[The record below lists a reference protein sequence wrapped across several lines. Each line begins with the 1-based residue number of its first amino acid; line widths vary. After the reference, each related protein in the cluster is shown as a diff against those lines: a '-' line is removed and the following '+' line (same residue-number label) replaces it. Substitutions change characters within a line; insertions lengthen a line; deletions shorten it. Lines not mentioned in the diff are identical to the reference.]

1 MLAAPLTV
9 YANDTT
15 DTTDSSDTTDAT
27 GNQTENQPKQSIA
40 ITQSTPIVTS
50 KSGYRVT
57 AVISNT
63 DSTATSSGTL
73 HLTTN
78 ALFTFV
84 SRTDI
89 QNWAEN
95 NAPIPTPNELGSV
108 DVPSIPAG
116 GTATVTIE
124 VNANQQTLASIGSWG
139 PKPLML
145 SYIVGNQILADLP
158 SFLTRSSDGLN
169 TATTPAMNLTVAMPY
184 TASGWQVDNKAISN
198 RIAETTT
205 SSTSTSSKSNS
216 TDKADKSD
224 NADASNAAKATDTQA
239 ISLSEQDADT
249 ARSLGQTFAKHRS
262 LQVIADPLYW
272 RQSAVQP
279 SIAGIMQPADFD
291 ITAYTA
297 LDDTAAYE
305 KAGITT
311 EQWNAKQAAAWYADG
326 GDSETPSA
334 YAWQGNNCWTLDALT
349 AAREQGYDTVIADA
363 SFDADQTEA
372 VHTGTYV
379 VHTPAGDVTV
389 LKEQSTLGTLA
400 KGQATSTDAQAE
412 SSDAGRLAR
421 LIAQSAFYQMEQP
434 YAERNLLV
442 CLNEDSDPSVVDA
455 LMSDIEQSPWLNLT
469 DFATLKD
476 ADISEDAASMST
488 DLPQT
493 DGLTD
498 GMRSDVQQ
506 TLSALANSSS
516 NIKRFNTSI
525 LVKPNGKD
533 ESDVNTWSRQLT
545 NAHTIMALHALGGE
559 SPSRSTMAEGANQL
573 AVLLIN
579 GVAITPTESVNV
591 VSETAKM
598 PVTISNSHPYPVKVK
613 VSSLTDSMQIVT
625 SRFDTVQVPPHGE
638 AQVAFTIRVS
648 TSGTANATI
657 SLFDRNGAAF
667 GATQVTHITSAL
679 QISDKSGFVIIGF
692 AVLLG
697 AVGLW
702 RQFNRKKDP
711 DE

>member
-1 MLAAPLTV
+1 MNLPGVLRHCTRLAHALAAGVAVVAMLAAPLTV

-124 VNANQQTLASIGSWG
+124 VNANQQTLASIGS
-139 PKPLML
+139 
-145 SYIVGNQILADLP
+145 
-158 SFLTRSSDGLN
+158 FLTRSSDGLN

-239 ISLSEQDADT
+239 ISLSEQDAD
-249 ARSLGQTFAKHRS
+249 
-262 LQVIADPLYW
+262 W

-279 SIAGIMQPADFD
+279 SIAGILQPADFD

-389 LKEQSTLGTLA
+389 LKEQSTLGTLS

-421 LIAQSAFYQMEQP
+421 LVAQSAFYQMEQP
-434 YAERNLLV
+434 YTSRYLLMTFSRTTEASWIDQV
-442 CLNEDSDPSVVDA
+442 
-455 LMSDIEQSPWLNLT
+455 MSAFEQASWLNLT
-469 DFATLKD
+469 DLKTMAKADPYNVSDSVNPDKADD
-476 ADISEDAASMST
+476 ANTANT
-488 DLPQT
+488 
-493 DGLTD
+493 
-498 GMRSDVQQ
+498 R
-506 TLSALANSSS
+506 SALRQLADSRHD
-516 NIKRFNTSI
+516 IMRMATSI
-525 LVKPNGKD
+525 LRNEIDSD
-533 ESDVNTWSRQLT
+533 EVSSLDPQALARQDANDTASHSNDPTQWIGSLLVL
-545 NAHTIMALHALGGE
+545 HDDMALRSMSG
-559 SPSRSTMAEGANQL
+559 SPQPTATRKAMVKAAKTL
-573 AVLLIN
+573 ASDLLN
-579 GVAITPTESVNV
+579 GVRINPSESVSV
-591 VSETAKM
+591 FSESAKM
-598 PVTISNSHPYPVKVK
+598 PITVSNDLPYA
-613 VSSLTDSMQIVT
+613 VSVQVNSLTDSMQIVT
-625 SRFDTVQVPPHGE
+625 SRTADIDIPAHSD
-638 AQVAFTIRVS
+638 AQVTFTIRVS
-648 TSGTANATI
+648 TSGSSTAHV
-657 SLFDRNGAAF
+657 SLTDREGNSF
-667 GATQVTHITSAL
+667 GNTQDTAITSVMR
-679 QISDKSGFVIIGF
+679 ISDASGFIIIGF

-697 AVGLW
+697 IIGLW
-702 RQFNRKKDP
+702 RQFHRKKDP

>member
-349 AAREQGYDTVIADA
+349 AAREQGYDTVIAGA

-389 LKEQSTLGTLA
+389 LKEQSTLGTLS

-421 LIAQSAFYQMEQP
+421 LVAQSAFYQMEQP

-469 DFATLKD
+469 DLATLKD

-498 GMRSDVQQ
+498 SMRSDVQQ

-573 AVLLIN
+573 AALLIN

-667 GATQVTHITSAL
+667 GATQVTRITSAL

>member
-349 AAREQGYDTVIADA
+349 AAREQGYDTVIAGA

-389 LKEQSTLGTLA
+389 LKEQSTLGTLS

-412 SSDAGRLAR
+412 SSDAGRLAPTDRSERVLPDGTALYIPIPAYDVLPHHGGQLDRSGDER
-421 LIAQSAFYQMEQP
+421 LRAGV
-434 YAERNLLV
+434 LV
-442 CLNEDSDPSVVDA
+442 
-455 LMSDIEQSPWLNLT
+455 
-469 DFATLKD
+469 
-476 ADISEDAASMST
+476 
-488 DLPQT
+488 
-493 DGLTD
+493 
-498 GMRSDVQQ
+498 
-506 TLSALANSSS
+506 
-516 NIKRFNTSI
+516 
-525 LVKPNGKD
+525 
-533 ESDVNTWSRQLT
+533 ESDGPEDHGQGRSVQCQRFGQSRQ
-545 NAHTIMALHALGGE
+545 G
-559 SPSRSTMAEGANQL
+559 R
-573 AVLLIN
+573 
-579 GVAITPTESVNV
+579 
-591 VSETAKM
+591 
-598 PVTISNSHPYPVKVK
+598 
-613 VSSLTDSMQIVT
+613 
-625 SRFDTVQVPPHGE
+625 
-638 AQVAFTIRVS
+638 
-648 TSGTANATI
+648 
-657 SLFDRNGAAF
+657 
-667 GATQVTHITSAL
+667 
-679 QISDKSGFVIIGF
+679 
-692 AVLLG
+692 
-697 AVGLW
+697 
-702 RQFNRKKDP
+702 
-711 DE
+711 

>member
-27 GNQTENQPKQSIA
+27 GNQTENQPKQNSSRQHPHRHLRRA
-40 ITQSTPIVTS
+40 IINATP
-50 KSGYRVT
+50 

-63 DSTATSSGTL
+63 DLWPVSGTL

-205 SSTSTSSKSNS
+205 SSTSASSKSNS

-249 ARSLGQTFAKHRS
+249 ARPLGQTFAKHRS

-326 GDSETPSA
+326 GDSGRTTPLRMA
-334 YAWQGNNCWTLDALT
+334 GQRFVLDV
-349 AAREQGYDTVIADA
+349 GCAD
-363 SFDADQTEA
+363 
-372 VHTGTYV
+372 
-379 VHTPAGDVTV
+379 
-389 LKEQSTLGTLA
+389 
-400 KGQATSTDAQAE
+400 
-412 SSDAGRLAR
+412 
-421 LIAQSAFYQMEQP
+421 
-434 YAERNLLV
+434 
-442 CLNEDSDPSVVDA
+442 
-455 LMSDIEQSPWLNLT
+455 
-469 DFATLKD
+469 
-476 ADISEDAASMST
+476 
-488 DLPQT
+488 
-493 DGLTD
+493 
-498 GMRSDVQQ
+498 
-506 TLSALANSSS
+506 
-516 NIKRFNTSI
+516 
-525 LVKPNGKD
+525 
-533 ESDVNTWSRQLT
+533 
-545 NAHTIMALHALGGE
+545 
-559 SPSRSTMAEGANQL
+559 RSTRA
-573 AVLLIN
+573 
-579 GVAITPTESVNV
+579 
-591 VSETAKM
+591 
-598 PVTISNSHPYPVKVK
+598 
-613 VSSLTDSMQIVT
+613 
-625 SRFDTVQVPPHGE
+625 
-638 AQVAFTIRVS
+638 
-648 TSGTANATI
+648 
-657 SLFDRNGAAF
+657 
-667 GATQVTHITSAL
+667 
-679 QISDKSGFVIIGF
+679 
-692 AVLLG
+692 
-697 AVGLW
+697 GL
-702 RQFNRKKDP
+702 
-711 DE
+711 

>member
-1 MLAAPLTV
+1 MNLPGVLRHCTRLAHALAAGVAVVAMLAAPLTV

-145 SYIVGNQILADLP
+145 SYIVGNRILADLP

-224 NADASNAAKATDTQA
+224 NADAGNAAKATDTQA

-297 LDDTAAYE
+297 LGDTAAYE

-311 EQWNAKQAAAWYADG
+311 EQWNAKQAAAWYAAG
-326 GDSETPSA
+326 NDSETPSA

-379 VHTPAGDVTV
+379 VDTPAGDVTV

-421 LIAQSAFYQMEQP
+421 LVAQSAFYQMEQP
-434 YAERNLLV
+434 YTPDT
-442 CLNEDSDPSVVDA
+442 CL
-455 LMSDIEQSPWLNLT
+455 
-469 DFATLKD
+469 
-476 ADISEDAASMST
+476 
-488 DLPQT
+488 
-493 DGLTD
+493 
-498 GMRSDVQQ
+498 
-506 TLSALANSSS
+506 
-516 NIKRFNTSI
+516 
-525 LVKPNGKD
+525 
-533 ESDVNTWSRQLT
+533 
-545 NAHTIMALHALGGE
+545 
-559 SPSRSTMAEGANQL
+559 
-573 AVLLIN
+573 
-579 GVAITPTESVNV
+579 
-591 VSETAKM
+591 
-598 PVTISNSHPYPVKVK
+598 
-613 VSSLTDSMQIVT
+613 
-625 SRFDTVQVPPHGE
+625 
-638 AQVAFTIRVS
+638 
-648 TSGTANATI
+648 
-657 SLFDRNGAAF
+657 
-667 GATQVTHITSAL
+667 
-679 QISDKSGFVIIGF
+679 
-692 AVLLG
+692 
-697 AVGLW
+697 
-702 RQFNRKKDP
+702 
-711 DE
+711 